1 MPGNALIGGTYFN
14 DWGGI
19 KRWKLPVHEGNQ
31 LDPGI
36 YPELGVDTFQM
47 VSCRIVA

>member
-1 MPGNALIGGTYFN
+1 MTG
-14 DWGGI
+14 GGI

-36 YPELGVDTFQM
+36 YPEFGVDTFQM
-47 VSCRIVA
+47 VPYGVGT